1 VLLESKIVQVAPLVM
16 SIEPGKAVAR
26 KYAGVVLIVAE
37 VLLGLTTIEVTPVST
52 TETDVDPLQ
61 AAQLPAD
68 AVIVADPVMSP
79 VTMPEVGPTDTVLPS
94 LEDHATPDVKVFWL
108 PSL

>member
-1 VLLESKIVQVAPLVM
+1 MAVVGKIDSPWLAPVPGTYVNENAAVWSALLESKIVQVAPLVM

-68 AVIVADPVMSP
+68 AVIVADPV
-79 VTMPEVGPTDTVLPS
+79 
-94 LEDHATPDVKVFWL
+94 
-108 PSL
+108 